1 MKTKTTIWIN
11 LAIILISI
19 LAGAYFWKDLPNE
32 MASHWNVNDQVDGT
46 MSKFWGTFILPIM
59 LVGISLL
66 LLAVPEIDPLK
77 QNIAEFRPT
86 FNLFITMITIFFAYV
101 YALSIVWNL
110 GIQFKMSQMILPGI
124 GIIFIGSGYL
134 ISKAKRNYFIGIRT
148 PWTLANDVV
157 WDKTHA
163 VGGKLFV
170 AAGIITLLTAFASQY
185 AFPIMMIVIFGTVI
199 FTTVY
204 SYVIFARIQRST
216 K

>member
-11 LAIILISI
+11 VAIIVISI
-19 LAGAYFWKDLPNE
+19 LAGVYFWNVLPND

-46 MSKFWGTFILPIM
+46 MGKFWGTFILPVT
-59 LVGISLL
+59 LVGITLL
-66 LLAVPEIDPLK
+66 LFVVPEIDPLK

-86 FNLFITMITIFFAYV
+86 FNMFITMMSVFFGYV
-101 YALSIVWNL
+101 YALSLAWNL
-110 GIQFKMSQMILPGI
+110 GARFAMSQMILPGI
-124 GIIFIGSGYL
+124 GIIFIGSGYM

-148 PWTLANDVV
+148 PWTLANDLV

-163 VGGKLFV
+163 IGGKLFV
-170 AAGIITLLTAFASQY
+170 VAGVVTLLTVFASNY
-185 AFPIMMIVIFGTVI
+185 AFPIMMFVIFGSVI

-204 SYVIFARIQRST
+204 SYVIFAQIQKAS